1 MYHPTIVRGV
11 NPDMKL
17 PGELTFGP
25 VAPIEVVKDREE
37 GLVVRETSVD
47 HGQVR
52 LTEMTP
58 SGRRL
63 LIECDDDVVVALED
77 EVFGG
82 LSAAEF
88 RMVRELLARL
98 V

>member
-17 PGELTFGP
+17 PRELTFGP

-63 LIECDDDVVVALED
+63 LIECDDVVVALED
-77 EVFGG
+77 DVLGG
-82 LSAAEF
+82 VSAAEF